1 MEDHRSVR
9 DYEGYISTL
18 SDIATQFL
26 DWPIDETPGPVI
38 AAGLAELCPGAYPLY
53 SRIDAEE
60 RHLILEVFGNADAV
74 TARVRE
80 ALHIELPFEMPL
92 DADRLSRLR
101 SAEVLHLPND
111 ISEICHGRVDPGQST
126 RISDESGIA
135 EIAIVPYVQGD
146 VCYGA
151 SPVICRHGVTLPPD
165 SVLVAFGRLA
175 ASMLRRRS
183 AEEALIA
190 NEKKYRALFT
200 ASSDAVLFLKAGEI
214 IDANPKAVEL
224 FGAGTAEALIGLHP
238 LHISPAHQPDETG
251 GIGSHRLITRLLG
264 EAEEGNLF
272 PFEWAFRGLDG
283 RFFDGEVM
291 LSRVLIGDD
300 VSLYAVIRDIS
311 GRKRSDAEIIASKER
326 YRQLAESSFNAI
338 VTCDTRGIITFAS
351 PSTGRVLGVS
361 PAEITGTCFY
371 ALYAEPGDQEHARS
385 MLESVLGG
393 TVVNG
398 HQFVFTGVNGQTLH
412 LSINAN
418 RIHGNGGVTGAM
430 AIIQDISDSYRAQE
444 AEAEVQF
451 RSYLFSAAFEN
462 NPLGMFLL
470 HVAPEKSRI
479 VDWNE
484 TMEDVSGLKKEDV
497 VGTMMEGFSI
507 DPGFLEV
514 VHTLVAQTAATGQA
528 RTMHTTYRE
537 DAGDIRYL
545 KLYSALIA
553 DPRGEGA
560 YVMFIV
566 RDETERVRYERE
578 ITESEERYRNMA
590 DAIGEPMLTIDA
602 GLTVLLANRAFR
614 MLYESR
620 GFPGDIVGRSLPE
633 LSPALNAE
641 ETAAIRQVFEKGSL
655 VKRSQHLDLGGVP
668 IRAEVTLVPVFCRGV
683 VEQVVILVRDI
694 TTEFD
699 LELLKKEAFEQ
710 IERNMEQFAI
720 LNDHIRNPLQGI
732 LGICEL
738 EEMEQFPLVQ
748 RHVTEIDTLIRRLD
762 IGYLESEKVRAF
774 LRKHYGMLDA

>member
-1 MEDHRSVR
+1 MGDTNDTQV
-9 DYEGYISTL
+9 YEGYISAL

-26 DWPIDETPGPVI
+26 DSPADEAPGQVI

-53 SRIDAEE
+53 SRIDAEHH
-60 RHLILEVFGNADAV
+60 HLILEVIGNTDAT
-74 TARVRE
+74 TARIRE
-80 ALHIELPFEMPL
+80 ALRIELPFVMPL
-92 DADRLSRLR
+92 NADRLARLR
-101 SAEVLHLPND
+101 SAEVVHLPGD
-111 ISEICHGRVDPGQST
+111 INEICVGRVDPAACT
-126 RISDESGIA
+126 RISEEIDVA

-151 SPVICRHGVTLPPD
+151 SPVICQRGIVLPPD
-165 SVLVAFGRLA
+165 SVLIAFGRLA

-190 NEKKYRALFT
+190 NEKKYHALFT
-200 ASSDAVLFLKAGEI
+200 ASSDAVLFLKSGEI
-214 IDANPKAVEL
+214 LDANPKAVEL
-224 FGAGTAEALIGLHP
+224 FGAGTAETLIGLRP
-238 LHISPAHQPDETG
+238 LHLSPAHQPDETG
-251 GIGSHRLITRLLG
+251 SVDSHRLITRLLS
-264 EAEEGNLF
+264 EAEEGNIF

-283 RFFDGEVM
+283 RFFDGEVT
-291 LSRVLIGDD
+291 LSRVVIGDE
-300 VSLYAVIRDIS
+300 VSLYAAIRDIS
-311 GRKRSDAEIIASKER
+311 ERKRSDAEIIASKER
-326 YRQLAESSFNAI
+326 FRQLAESSFNAI
-338 VTCDTRGIITFAS
+338 VTCDTEGIITFAS
-351 PSTGRVLGVS
+351 PSTERVLGVS
-361 PAEITGTCFY
+361 PADITGTCFY
-371 ALYAEPGDQEHARS
+371 HLYAEPEDQENARS
-385 MLESVLGG
+385 QLTSVLEG

-398 HQFVFTGVNGQTLH
+398 HQFVFTGVHGQTLH

-418 RIHGNGGVTGAM
+418 RIYGNGGVTGAM
-430 AIIQDISDSYRAQE
+430 AIIQDISDFYRAQE

-470 HVAPEKSRI
+470 HISPEKSRI

-484 TMEDVSGLKKEDV
+484 TMENVSGLKKEDV

-507 DPGFLEV
+507 DPGLIEV
-514 VHTLVAQTAATGQA
+514 VHGLIVQTTSAGKTQ
-528 RTMHTTYRE
+528 TMHTTYR
-537 DAGDIRYL
+537 DDTGDIHYL

-553 DPRGEGA
+553 DPRREGT

-566 RDETERVRYERE
+566 RNETERVRFERE

-590 DAIGEPMLTIDA
+590 DAICEPMLTIDA
-602 GLTVLLANRAFR
+602 NLTALLANRAFR

-620 GFPGDIVGRSLPE
+620 GFPGDIVGRTLPE
-633 LSPALNAE
+633 LYHALNAE
-641 ETAAIRQVFEKGSL
+641 ETASIRHVFEKGTL
-655 VKRSQHLDLGGVP
+655 VKLSRHLILGSVP

-710 IERNMEQFAI
+710 IEKNMEQLAI

-738 EEMEQFPLVQ
+738 EGMEQLPRVQ
-748 RHVTEIDTLIRRLD
+748 RHVMEIDTLIRRLD

-774 LRKHYGMLDA
+774 LRKHYGMLDE